1 MSFFNRYFFYCAVTL
16 VFASGSNAIAG
27 EVLSMQQ
34 AEELALQQD
43 FGSKRF
49 QSIARALKE
58 KSVSVGQLPDPKI
71 KLGLMNFPVDTFKR
85 DQEPMTQIQL
95 GMQQMF
101 PRGDSL
107 AIKSKRSVTMAQSNE
122 YRALDRQS
130 QLRKQVRLKWLE
142 LYYWV
147 RAKHVVT
154 KNRKLFKQLV
164 DVTQYHYSSGRRN
177 QQDIVRAQLELSRLD
192 DRILDI
198 ETRFEKVEADLAVL
212 TGFNSDFITIDENLP
227 SLELDF
233 SKEELEGRLS
243 SHPKILVASSLVQ
256 EKKHGV
262 ALAREAYKPGWMLGV
277 NYGIRDGQNLNGSDR
292 ADFLSIGVTVDIPLF
307 KEKRQDRNLKAS
319 QYQLGAMQQMSDQ
332 QMLELKRMLRKSF
345 ANWKR
350 LEERDR
356 FYRDS
361 VLPKAKQN
369 TQSSLFAYQN
379 DRADFTTLMRA
390 RISELDTQLK
400 SIRINVD
407 RVQAQARLRYLAGE
421 E

>member
-1 MSFFNRYFFYCAVTL
+1 MSFLNRYCVYCAVAL
-16 VFASGSNAIAG
+16 VFATGSYAVAG
-27 EVLSMQQ
+27 EVLSLQQ

-101 PRGDSL
+101 PRGDTL
-107 AIKSKRSVTMAQSNE
+107 AIKSKRSVAMARSNE
-122 YRALDRQS
+122 YRALERQS

-147 RAKHVVT
+147 RAKQVVT
-154 KNRKLFKQLV
+154 KNRRLFKQLV
-164 DVTQYHYSSGRRN
+164 DVTQNHYSSGRRN
-177 QQDIVRAQLELSRLD
+177 QLDVVRAQLELSRLD

-198 ETRFEKVEADLAVL
+198 ETRFEKVEADLIVL
-212 TGFNSDFITIDENLP
+212 IGFNSDVLKIDENLP
-227 SLELDF
+227 SLELDL
-233 SKEELEGRLS
+233 SMKEFESRLL
-243 SHPKILVASSLVQ
+243 SHPKMLVASSLVQ

-277 NYGIRDGQNLNGSDR
+277 NYGMRDGQNLNGSDR
-292 ADFLSIGVTVDIPLF
+292 ADFLSIGVTVDVPLF

-319 QYQLGAMQQMSDQ
+319 QYQLGATQQMLDQ
-332 QMLELKRMLRKSF
+332 QMLELKRKLRKSF
-345 ANWKR
+345 SNWKR
-350 LEERDR
+350 LEERDQ

-379 DRADFTTLMRA
+379 DRTDFTTLMRA
-390 RISELDTQLK
+390 RISELDAHLK